1 MSRRTERRRRA
12 TGRRE
17 SGSFLA
23 VPHAILESDAYRTL
37 GAHAV
42 KLLFDL
48 ASQFRGSNNGD
59 LAAAWRI
66 MQLRNWR
73 SRETLSRALHELQ
86 AHGLIEKTRQGGL
99 NCCSLYSLTWQAID
113 ACDGKLDAAPTH
125 VASGRWRTWSAQ
137 AAEQNAS
144 TPSVSARHA
153 QRVNDAQQAA

>member
-1 MSRRTERRRRA
+1 MSRRAEHRRRA

-17 SGSFLA
+17 SGSFIA

-59 LAAAWRI
+59 LSAAWRI
-66 MQLRNWR
+66 MQPRNWR

-86 AHGLIEKTRQGGL
+86 AHGLIEKTRQ
-99 NCCSLYSLTWQAID
+99 AID
-113 ACDGKLDAAPTH
+113 ACDGKLDAAPTY
-125 VASGRWRTWSAQ
+125 VASGRWRTWNVQ

-144 TPSVSARHA
+144 TPCVSARHA